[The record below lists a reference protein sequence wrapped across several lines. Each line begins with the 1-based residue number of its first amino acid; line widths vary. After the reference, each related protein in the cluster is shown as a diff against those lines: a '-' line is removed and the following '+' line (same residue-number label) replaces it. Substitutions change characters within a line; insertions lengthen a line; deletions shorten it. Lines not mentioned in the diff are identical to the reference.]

1 MRNASREKKLW
12 EKMLYAIL
20 VMLILEV
27 LWKSQMNVLSRTFTS
42 SPNLTIGRGQR
53 FYQDSLKHLFV
64 LMYSV
69 QTLFNSIFMSVSISS
84 LIASYLPLLFSFI
97 SAGL

>member
-1 MRNASREKKLW
+1 MRNASRQKKIW

-27 LWKSQMNVLSRTFTS
+27 LWKSQMNVLSRTSTS
-42 SPNLTIGRGQR
+42 SPSLTIGRGQR
-53 FYQDSLKHLFV
+53 FYQDSLRHLFV

-69 QTLFNSIFMSVSISS
+69 QTLFNSIFMLVSISS
-84 LIASYLPLLFSFI
+84 LIASCLPLLFAFMSI
-97 SAGL
+97 GV